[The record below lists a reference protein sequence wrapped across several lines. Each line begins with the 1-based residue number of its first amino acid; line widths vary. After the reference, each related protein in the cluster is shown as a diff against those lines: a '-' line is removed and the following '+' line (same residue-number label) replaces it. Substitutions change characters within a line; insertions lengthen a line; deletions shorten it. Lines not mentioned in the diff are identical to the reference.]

1 MENKSDNKVQ
11 STKNVAEQ
19 DSVSKALKRVSNPKH
34 AASLTK
40 RAFKTLKTGGPEAL
54 YREGAYRYDLMTK
67 GESWKFRADIPLE
80 REIKAQRKAAFK
92 IKPYFSI
99 IVPLYN
105 TPKPFLKDM
114 IKSVLKQSYRHFEL
128 VLVDASD
135 FKNRYVSETVKSF
148 GDKRIELF
156 RIAKNNGISE
166 NSNIGINE
174 AEGDYIVLLDHDD
187 CLAKNALFEIAKAIN
202 DKNADFIYSDEIVLN
217 QDMKKLAEYH
227 FKPDF
232 SPDYLA
238 NCNYITHIC
247 AFKKELLNETGL
259 FKSEFDGAQDY
270 DLILRLTQA
279 AKNIV
284 HIPKVLYYW
293 RRHAQS
299 TASDISVKPEAI
311 QAGAKAIEEHFK
323 RKNMQVSVA
332 AQKNHPG
339 AYRVK
344 YALQS
349 RPLVSVIIPN
359 KDHVDDLRKCI
370 GSILKFGGYNNVQI
384 IVVENNSQEPKTFE
398 FYKQLKAKVRNLK
411 ILRYSGEFNYSA
423 INNLAVNSADGEHI
437 LLMNNDVQIKSEG
450 FIEEMLSYS
459 QREDVGAVGAKLL
472 FSDDTIQH
480 AGVFIGINGSAG
492 HSHKSHPASSGGD
505 MYRLC
510 TAQNMSAVTGAC
522 LMVKKKLYVELGGLD
537 GMNFAV
543 AYNDVD
549 FCLRLRQK
557 GLLNVM
563 TPFAVAYHHESKSRG
578 YDENAGGQKQ
588 ERYEKERDYF
598 RQKYAKL
605 LEECD
610 EYYNPHFT
618 MLYENYGYK

>member
-1 MENKSDNKVQ
+1 MENKSENKAQ
-11 STKNVAEQ
+11 NQAQAAEK

-34 AASLTK
+34 AASLTG
-40 RAFKTLKTGGPEAL
+40 RAFKTLKESGVQAL

-67 GESWKFRADIPLE
+67 GESWKFRADLPLDSE
-80 REIKAQRKAAFK
+80 LRKQRKKSFK
-92 IKPYFSI
+92 IMPYFSVV
-99 IVPLYN
+99 VPLYN
-105 TPKPFLKDM
+105 TPKLFLKQM
-114 IKSVLKQSYRHFEL
+114 IKSVLRQSYRKFEL

-135 FKNRYVSETVKSF
+135 MQNKYVSETVKHF
-148 GDKRIELF
+148 GDKRIQLF
-156 RIAKNNGISE
+156 RIAKNGGISA
-166 NSNIGINE
+166 NSNIGLSE

-187 CLAKNALFEIAKAIN
+187 CLAPNALYEIAKAIN
-202 DKNADFIYSDEIVLN
+202 EKGAQLIYSDEIVLT
-217 QDMKKLAEYH
+217 QDMKNLANYH

-238 NCNYITHIC
+238 NCNYITHVC
-247 AFKKELLNETGL
+247 AFKKELLSQTGL
-259 FKSEFDGAQDY
+259 FNSEFDGAQDY
-270 DLILRLTQA
+270 DLILRLSEV

-293 RRHAQS
+293 RRHSNS
-299 TASDISVKPEAI
+299 TASDISAKPEAI
-311 QAGAKAIEEHFK
+311 QAGANAIKEHLK
-323 RKNMQVSVA
+323 RKNIQGEVMP
-332 AQKNHPG
+332 QKNHPG

-344 YALQS
+344 YALLK

-370 GSILKFGGYNNVQI
+370 GSVLKFGGYENLQI
-384 IVVENNSQEPKTFE
+384 IVVENNSQNPATFE
-398 FYKQLKAKVRNLK
+398 FYKQLKTRVKNLK

-423 INNLAVNSADGEHI
+423 INNIAVNSADGEHI
-437 LLMNNDVQIKSEG
+437 LLLNNDVQIISEN

-472 FSDDTIQH
+472 FSDNTIQH

-492 HSHKSHPASSGGD
+492 HSHKSHPANSGGD

-522 LMVKKKLYVELGGLD
+522 LMVKKQLYLNLGGLD
-537 GMNFAV
+537 SENFAV

-549 FCLRLRQK
+549 FCLRLREK
-557 GLLNVM
+557 GLLNIM

-588 ERYEKERDYF
+588 MRYEKERDNF
-598 RQKYAKL
+598 RQKYAQL
-605 LEECD
+605 LLKCD

-618 MLYENYGYK
+618 MLYENYGFK